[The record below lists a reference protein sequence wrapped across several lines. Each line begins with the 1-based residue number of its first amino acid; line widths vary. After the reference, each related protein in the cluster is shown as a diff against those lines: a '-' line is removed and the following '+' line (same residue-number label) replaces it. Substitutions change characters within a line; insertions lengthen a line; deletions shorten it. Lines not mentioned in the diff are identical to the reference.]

1 MSRKTIAA
9 AALLILATG
18 FLTLFITGGA
28 RFAIG
33 LTLKHRLR
41 IEAFQHADR
50 IARPWIWQHDL
61 PS

>member
-1 MSRKTIAA
+1 
-9 AALLILATG
+9 
-18 FLTLFITGGA
+18 
-28 RFAIG
+28 
-33 LTLKHRLR
+33 LR